1 MNKKEVIKLKKRRGI
16 SNMIKKLIILSIFFS
31 SCNKLSND
39 EILKECN
46 KCISNGYKCE
56 YVYNLDWS
64 VKDIICVK

>member
-1 MNKKEVIKLKKRRGI
+1 
-16 SNMIKKLIILSIFFS
+16 MIKKLIILSIFFS
-31 SCNKLSND
+31 SYNKLSND